1 MREAKSMKHFKS
13 IMQFFILLSSC
24 FPKHD
29 QIGVKSLTRLRLN
42 FHVVSKHD
50 KRGAKLLT
58 RLPLNFHVVFKT

>member
-1 MREAKSMKHFKS
+1 M
-13 IMQFFILLSSC
+13 LLSSC